1 MKKID
6 QNTIQ
11 QLKYTKI
18 SNRALDLSKFPD
30 FLILGPQRTASTWLS
45 QNLRSH
51 PEILFSTPKELH
63 FFNRLLPDHP
73 YHRSSE
79 LTWYL
84 NFFEE
89 SSMEYIKKNWRML
102 KNYREFYRPQCR
114 GEGTASYAALSKD
127 IIKEIVTLNPDIKA
141 ILMVRNPVMRG
152 WSHAKKDLLNKSL
165 KDGSPRRISEV
176 SDQEF
181 KDFFSSKYQ
190 VACGHYTLII
200 ENWLSFL
207 KKDHLLVILF
217 DDVVE
222 KPREILIQ
230 TFEFLGVTCKQKYL
244 DSSKVGMQISATD
257 LPSQKRELPL
267 KYKQFLEELF
277 KEELVKLEKL
287 FGRVPVR

>member
-1 MKKID
+1 
-6 QNTIQ
+6 
-11 QLKYTKI
+11 
-18 SNRALDLSKFPD
+18 
-30 FLILGPQRTASTWLS
+30 
-45 QNLRSH
+45 
-51 PEILFSTPKELH
+51 
-63 FFNRLLPDHP
+63 
-73 YHRSSE
+73 
-79 LTWYL
+79 
-84 NFFEE
+84 
-89 SSMEYIKKNWRML
+89 
-102 KNYREFYRPQCR
+102 
-114 GEGTASYAALSKD
+114 
-127 IIKEIVTLNPDIKA
+127 
-141 ILMVRNPVMRG
+141 MRG

-244 DSSKVGMQISATD
+244 DSSKIGMQFAATD
-257 LPSQKRELPL
+257 LPLQKRELPL
-267 KYKQFLEELF
+267 KYKQFLEGLF